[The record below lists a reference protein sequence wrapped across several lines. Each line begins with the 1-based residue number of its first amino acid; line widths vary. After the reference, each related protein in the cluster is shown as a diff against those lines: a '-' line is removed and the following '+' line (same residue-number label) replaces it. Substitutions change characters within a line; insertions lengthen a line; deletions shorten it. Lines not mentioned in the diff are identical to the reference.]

1 MTRKNIMQLVIYSF
15 PGFRLGELPLIRE
28 FASQVLTIEASMF
41 NALSL
46 NDVFNKL
53 RQISPPATPK
63 IKLVIVSLKCLN
75 SMLLEMFV

>member
-1 MTRKNIMQLVIYSF
+1 
-15 PGFRLGELPLIRE
+15 
-28 FASQVLTIEASMF
+28 MF

-53 RQISPPATPK
+53 IQISPPSTPK
-63 IKLVIVSLKCLN
+63 VKLVIVSLKCLN